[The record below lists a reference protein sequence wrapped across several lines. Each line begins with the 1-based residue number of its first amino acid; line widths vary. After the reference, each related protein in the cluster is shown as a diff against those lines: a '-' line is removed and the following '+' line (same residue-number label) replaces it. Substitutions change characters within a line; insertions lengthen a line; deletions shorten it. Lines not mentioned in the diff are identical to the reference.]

1 MDNGTSPIDFFETLP
16 GNAFADDEDIL
27 VQDEETENGEVV
39 EEGNEEDK
47 PIVGFSDTFEEVEEE
62 TSDEDESDDEDA
74 LYSDEEG
81 GDDEPNLTY
90 AFAMAYKEKG
100 IFSEDTEIPEDITP
114 EQLHQKLYDQV
125 SSSFDPETYL
135 ESQGLSK
142 EARELAK
149 YIAGGMDPAMA
160 HEGHRLARVA
170 SVPIEDNP
178 DAIEHVLRFYY
189 GQTMD
194 QKNVERQIKGIF
206 EDGEEFEEATRIQK
220 ELAQKSEAIFEKEN
234 TRRQELKEQNEK
246 NKEAV
251 LKAIQSEKF
260 GDKPLSKREQKE
272 LIKYNYE
279 ITDFIEVDGKKK
291 PVTGVQK
298 DMWEIYSD
306 PVKYARFSNIIR
318 MFKDDFKELK
328 NQAVVEAAS
337 SALDVFNSKSNK
349 RNNKKK
355 TSSSSKSSIFDDASF
370 VGDFSI

>member
-27 VQDEETENGEVV
+27 VQVEESIEENDEEESIEA
-39 EEGNEEDK
+39 
-47 PIVGFSDTFEEVEEE
+47 FSDAFEDEDDFEEE
-62 TSDEDESDDEDA
+62 TSDEDESDDEDDDFEN
-74 LYSDEEG
+74 SDEDG
-81 GDDEPNLTY
+81 EPNLTY
-90 AFAMAYKEKG
+90 AFALAYKEKG
-100 IFSEDTEIPEDITP
+100 IFPEDVEIPENITP

-125 SSSFDPETYL
+125 SSSFDSETYL

-206 EDGEEFEEATRIQK
+206 EDGEELEEATRIQK
-220 ELAQKSEAIFEKEN
+220 ELSKKSESIFEKEN

-246 NKEAV
+246 NKESV

-279 ITDFIEVDGKKK
+279 VTDFIEVDGKKK

-328 NQAVVEAAS
+328 SQAVVEAAS

-349 RNNKKK
+349 RNNNKK

>member
-1 MDNGTSPIDFFETLP
+1 MNNGTSPIDFFETLP
-16 GNAFADDEDIL
+16 GNAFADDEDVL
-27 VQDEETENGEVV
+27 VQDEETEDEEVV
-39 EEGNEEDK
+39 EEDK
-47 PIVGFSDTFEEVEEE
+47 PIAGFSYAFEDEDDLEEE
-62 TSDEDESDDEDA
+62 TLDESDEDDYFENSDED
-74 LYSDEEG
+74 G
-81 GDDEPNLTY
+81 EPNLTY
-90 AFAMAYKEKG
+90 AFALAYKEKG
-100 IFSEDTEIPEDITP
+100 IFPEDTEIPEDITP

-189 GQTMD
+189 SQTMD

-220 ELAQKSEAIFEKEN
+220 ELAKKSEDIFEKEN
-234 TRRQELKEQNEK
+234 ARRQELKEQNEK

-306 PVKYARFSNIIR
+306 PVKYARFSNIVR